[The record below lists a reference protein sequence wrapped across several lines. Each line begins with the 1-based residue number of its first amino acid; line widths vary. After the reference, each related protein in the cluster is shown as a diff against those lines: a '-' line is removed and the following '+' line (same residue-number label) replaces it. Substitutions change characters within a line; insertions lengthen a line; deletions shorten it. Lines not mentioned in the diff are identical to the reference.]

1 MQQTHYSQTFDVV
14 DPVFYS
20 QQPQYQQHR
29 QPRQQQEQHLQ
40 QYMTLQQLELER
52 IRQVQQQAAIQQQ
65 RALEMMYYQQEML
78 HQNPQNHQMDT
89 LLLSNEHLNEFMTPQ
104 IGHYSPSSS
113 ASPPSHSMSHFP
125 NQQDGVNN
133 TTGGNR
139 AQKRAEHNAIER
151 ARRECLNTKFQ
162 QLAHSLPNLQNDRR
176 PSKGTIIERTLEYVK
191 QTVQKEERFQS
202 EIDQLRQANEN
213 LIYKM
218 TSDHFG
224 TDSII
229 EEADEELEYEDSNTP
244 DCDDNFSSRSS
255 VTSVSSH
262 HMYSFTEQRQPQDT
276 FEKAGDSSFI
286 NSGSPALLL

>member
-1 MQQTHYSQTFDVV
+1 MSSTQQAQYNQPFDMV
-14 DPVFYS
+14 DPAFYS
-20 QQPQYQQHR
+20 QQPQH
-29 QPRQQQEQHLQ
+29 QPQQQQRYQVQ

-52 IRQVQQQAAIQQQ
+52 IRQVQQQAAFEQQ
-65 RALEMMYYQQEML
+65 RALEMMYYQQEMQ
-78 HQNPQNHQMDT
+78 QNPQSQLDQ
-89 LLLSNEHLNEFMTPQ
+89 LLLANENMNEFMTPHM
-104 IGHYSPSSS
+104 GHYSPSSS
-113 ASPPSHSMSHFP
+113 ASPPSHPMSHFA
-125 NQQDGVNN
+125 NQQDGINSN
-133 TTGGNR
+133 AGGDK

-218 TSDHFG
+218 TSDHYG
-224 TDSII
+224 DGAI
-229 EEADEELEYEDSNTP
+229 EEVDEDQGYDESNTP

-255 VTSVSSH
+255 VTSVSSY
-262 HMYSFTEQRQPQDT
+262 HMYSFTDQQQPNT
-276 FEKAGDSSFI
+276 FEKTGDASFM
-286 NSGSPALLL
+286 SGRSPALLL

>member
-1 MQQTHYSQTFDVV
+1 MSSMQQAHYNQTFDVV

-20 QQPQYQQHR
+20 QQHQHQHQHQPQQQHV
-29 QPRQQQEQHLQ
+29 Q

-65 RALEMMYYQQEML
+65 RALEMMYYQQEMQ
-78 HQNPQNHQMDT
+78 HQSPQNHQMDP
-89 LLLSNEHLNEFMTPQ
+89 LLLSNEHLNEFMTTQ
-104 IGHYSPSSS
+104 MGHFSPSSS

-125 NQQDGVNN
+125 NQQDGASNASGSN
-133 TTGGNR
+133 K

-224 TDSII
+224 ADSTI

-262 HMYSFTEQRQPQDT
+262 HMYSFTEQQQPQNA
-276 FEKAGDSSFI
+276 FEKAGDTSFI
-286 NSGSPALLL
+286 NGGSPALLL

>member
-1 MQQTHYSQTFDVV
+1 MSSIQQAHYNQSFGMV

-20 QQPQYQQHR
+20 QQSQN
-29 QPRQQQEQHLQ
+29 QPQQQRYQVQ

-52 IRQVQQQAAIQQQ
+52 IRQVQQQAAYQQQ
-65 RALEMMYYQQEML
+65 RALEMMYYQQEMQ
-78 HQNPQNHQMDT
+78 QNPQSQLDQ
-89 LLLSNEHLNEFMTPQ
+89 LLLANKDMNEFMTPHM
-104 IGHYSPSSS
+104 GHYSPTSS
-113 ASPPSHSMSHFP
+113 ASPPSHPMSHFA
-125 NQQDGVNN
+125 NQQDGTNSS
-133 TTGGNR
+133 TGGDK

-191 QTVQKEERFQS
+191 QTVQKEQRFQS

-224 TDSII
+224 DSAI
-229 EEADEELEYEDSNTP
+229 EEVDEDEDYDETNTP

-262 HMYSFTEQRQPQDT
+262 HMYSFTDQQQPNT
-276 FEKAGDSSFI
+276 FEKTGDASFM
-286 NSGSPALLL
+286 NGRSPALLL

>member
-1 MQQTHYSQTFDVV
+1 MSSMQQTHYSQTFDVV
-14 DPVFYS
+14 DPAFYS
-20 QQPQYQQHR
+20 QQPQ
-29 QPRQQQEQHLQ
+29 QQQQQQQHLQ

-78 HQNPQNHQMDT
+78 HQNPQNHQMDP
-89 LLLSNEHLNEFMTPQ
+89 LLLSNEHLSEFMTPQ
-104 IGHYSPSSS
+104 MGHYSPSSS
-113 ASPPSHSMSHFP
+113 ASPPSHSM
-125 NQQDGVNN
+125 
-133 TTGGNR
+133 
-139 AQKRAEHNAIER
+139 RAEHNAIER

-229 EEADEELEYEDSNTP
+229 EEDEEELEYEDSQTP

-262 HMYSFTEQRQPQDT
+262 HMYSFTEQRQPQNA
-276 FEKAGDSSFI
+276 FEKAGDTSFI